1 MSADRWTF
9 KRPFLV
15 LRTKRIGPSESG
27 FIQGI
32 VCILLTR
39 DKFPTTAWILSFQR
53 VLCVCHVLLL
63 LCRSSS
69 FGFVIRSRGQFVPVS
84 RGIAVSVFCLM
95 SSRRRTG
102 KPRSEQVLWAPGAV
116 SSASQLRAAGVLLPL
131 QAKDACDQVDCPGD
145 CARVFAL
152 RDKILEALVF
162 ELHTKLYPLLRA
174 AWRASDTY
182 SLTCPYGVSLQNPTQ
197 PSSHG
202 F

>member
-1 MSADRWTF
+1 
-9 KRPFLV
+9 
-15 LRTKRIGPSESG
+15 
-27 FIQGI
+27 
-32 VCILLTR
+32 
-39 DKFPTTAWILSFQR
+39 
-53 VLCVCHVLLL
+53 
-63 LCRSSS
+63 
-69 FGFVIRSRGQFVPVS
+69 
-84 RGIAVSVFCLM
+84 M

-116 SSASQLRAAGVLLPL
+116 WSATQLRAAGILLPL

-162 ELHTKLYPLLRA
+162 ELHSKLYPLLRCLG
-174 AWRASDTY
+174 RVPVTRQDTF
-182 SLTCPYGVSLQNPTQ
+182 SLTRPYGVSLQNHAQ